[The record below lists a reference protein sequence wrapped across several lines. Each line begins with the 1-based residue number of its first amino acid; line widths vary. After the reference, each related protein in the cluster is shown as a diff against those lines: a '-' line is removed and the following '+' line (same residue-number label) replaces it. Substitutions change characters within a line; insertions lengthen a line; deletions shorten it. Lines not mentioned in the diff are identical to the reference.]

1 MVVITC
7 GYYYQKRGAFGLSKL
22 PKEITAIINYLRRSR
37 QDEERERR
45 TGEDTLSEQKLLM
58 DRVLA
63 DYGVPYE
70 QRFEIGSGDKIDSR
84 PVFRKILDELHMGK
98 WNAIAVKEISR
109 LGRGSYEDMGRIYDL
124 LQQFRIFV
132 ITPYKIYDPKNPS
145 DLRQIRFELFLS
157 REEFETTRE
166 RLMGARYNYSMQGKW
181 MAGTVPFGYK
191 FNETTQKLEIDDD
204 QAEVVRLIFHLYA
217 NEKMGYH
224 SIATHLRKL
233 GIRTATGKTNWQPEV
248 IHRMLK
254 KPVYIGQVNFRMT
267 EKRNGKVKMRPK
279 EEWIIVENAHEPIID
294 EETWWACQ
302 NRLND
307 TKGKQPVNTDFSPC
321 ELASLVS
328 CHKCGKKMVRQY
340 SVQRY
345 EKKNGESS
353 TYEKEFLRCTCGVY
367 VKYRDVEKRL
377 LEILEQFA
385 LDQNKLKD
393 GIAATLQGIPSYNLI
408 HSAKLIEQIEQQ
420 QEAVQRKLDR
430 AYDLVIEGTFSVQ
443 EFEDRRA
450 KYQAE
455 MEELE
460 KRKTYLS
467 MHEVQEEK
475 RPEIDISK
483 VQENISSIINAYHRL
498 NSKTRKNI
506 LLLNVF
512 DSVELEIIEKGRG
525 RRSSVF
531 DLYIRLRYDLLA

>member
-1 MVVITC
+1 MVTTTETGCFVVT
-7 GYYYQKRGAFGLSKL
+7 KL
-22 PKEITAIINYLRRSR
+22 PNEITAIINYLRRSR

-63 DYGVPYE
+63 DFGVLYE
-70 QRFEIGSGDKIDSR
+70 QRFEIGSGDKIDTR
-84 PVFRKILDELHMGK
+84 PVFREILDEMQIGK

-109 LGRGSYEDMGRIYDL
+109 LGRGSYTDMGRIYDM
-124 LQQFRIFV
+124 LQQSRIFI
-132 ITPYKIYDPKNPS
+132 ITPYKIYDPKNPA

-191 FNETTQKLEIDDD
+191 FNESTQKLEIDKD
-204 QAEVVRLIFHLYA
+204 QAEVVRLIFHLYV

-224 SIATHLRKL
+224 SISTHLRKL

-248 IHRMLK
+248 IHRMLQK
-254 KPVYIGQVNFRMT
+254 TVYTGQVNFRMT
-267 EKRNGKVKMRPK
+267 EKRNGKIKLRPK
-279 EEWIIVENAHEPIID
+279 DEWIVVQDAHEPIID
-294 EETWWACQ
+294 QDTWWACQ
-302 NRLND
+302 KRLNE
-307 TKGKQPVNTDFSPC
+307 TKGKQPVNTNFSPC
-321 ELASLVS
+321 ELASVVS
-328 CHKCGKKMVRQY
+328 CHICSKRMVRQH

-377 LEILEQFA
+377 LQILEQFV
-385 LDQNKLKD
+385 LDQDQLKD
-393 GIAATLQGIPSYNLI
+393 GISVTLNGAPTNDQI
-408 HSAKLIEQIEQQ
+408 HSAKLLEQLQHQ

-430 AYDLVIEGTFSVQ
+430 AYELVVDGTFSPQ
-443 EFEDRRA
+443 EFHERRA
-450 KYQAE
+450 QYQAE
-455 MEELE
+455 MAELD
-460 KRKTYLS
+460 KRKTYVSL
-467 MHEVQEEK
+467 HAAQAEK
-475 RPEIDISK
+475 RPEIDVSK
-483 VQENISSIINAYHRL
+483 VQESISSVINVYQRL
-498 NSKTRKNI
+498 NSKARKNI

-512 DSVELEIIEKGRG
+512 DRVELEIHQKGSG

-531 DLYIRLRYDLLA
+531 DLHIRLKYDVLA